1 MLKNQLEK
9 HFNTYYLSGEGGE
22 NVDITIE
29 ELPESR
35 IAYFRNVGEYGGKQ
49 NKELMESF
57 KNWAQLNGLLDHS
70 VILGI
75 PQDHPNRTP
84 KEKCRYDVCLVINQD
99 HVPEPARIGTFSG
112 GKYAVFLLD
121 HTKEAV
127 SGFWNTVFSEIE
139 KNNLSIREQ
148 PIIERYTL
156 QKVNHHLCEILIPIQ

>member
-1 MLKNQLEK
+1 MK
-9 HFNTYYLSGEGGE
+9 
-22 NVDITIE
+22 ITIE

-57 KNWAQLNGLLDHS
+57 KKWAQVNGVFHNS

-75 PQDHPNRTP
+75 PQDNPSITP
-84 KEKCRYDVCLVINQD
+84 KEECRYDVCVVINKD
-99 HVPEPARIGTFSG
+99 FNVPQPAQVSKLPG

-127 SGFWNTVFSEIE
+127 SEFWGIIFSEIE
-139 KNNLSIREQ
+139 KNSLTIREE
-148 PIIERYTL
+148 PIIERYTS
-156 QKVNHHLCEILIPIQ
+156 QMIDNHL

>member
-1 MLKNQLEK
+1 MK
-9 HFNTYYLSGEGGE
+9 
-22 NVDITIE
+22 ITIE

-57 KNWAQLNGLLDHS
+57 KKWAQLNGVFHNS

-75 PQDHPNRTP
+75 PQDDPSITP
-84 KEKCRYDVCLVINQD
+84 KEECRYDVGVVLNED
-99 HVPEPARIGTFSG
+99 FNVPQPAQVGKLPG

-127 SGFWNTVFSEIE
+127 SDLGHYF
-139 KNNLSIREQ
+139 L
-148 PIIERYTL
+148 
-156 QKVNHHLCEILIPIQ
+156 